1 MPFDWNTNFGINAND
16 LAVVP
21 LNWIRQTDGLLGSS
35 MSRDDA
41 TDDPSLHLAN
51 LPFFEPSLLRA
62 FDSIAHHQR
71 SKRLFFQDFLTPI
84 VRTRT

>member
-41 TDDPSLHLAN
+41 TTDDPSLHLAN

-62 FDSIAHHQR
+62 FHSIVPPE
-71 SKRLFFQDFLTPI
+71 K
-84 VRTRT
+84 